1 MIDESSAIQIIF
13 DDDLDIEVM
22 QTLVRGK
29 AAKSADEVQELESLM
44 REHWGLPTVDVSSQL
59 DRIRVGTAKVVPS
72 DDDEE
77 DFSEDEWRLILAIR
91 KICLSSIEAGT
102 PLSTMAKNMEWMF
115 VRGTE
120 EPKTGVSFHLACQML
135 RARPWVVQALVQHI
149 WFARNILPPA
159 MPFLADPLP
168 EALQSEAIL
177 YGWGEGASIL
187 AALWM
192 RPGIYSNELQQSV
205 LQMNSKPYE
214 TALAS
219 LIERGLIGNKL
230 GRLYC
235 ISRPVEFR
243 RTGQQVSWSAS
254 FIGD

>member
-13 DDDLDIEVM
+13 DDDVDIEVM
-22 QTLVRGK
+22 QELVKRRE
-29 AAKSADEVQELESLM
+29 ARSADDVQKLEALM
-44 REHWGLPTVDVSSQL
+44 REHWGLPTVDISCQL
-59 DRIRVGTAKVVPS
+59 DRIQIGTAHVKPS
-72 DDDEE
+72 NDDE
-77 DFSEDEWRLILAIR
+77 DSFTEDEWRLILAMR
-91 KICLSSIEAGT
+91 KICISAIDVGS
-102 PLSTMAKNMEWMF
+102 PQSTMQRNIEWIF

-120 EPKTGVSFHLACQML
+120 EPRTGVSFHLACQML

-149 WFARNILPPA
+149 WYTRSILPPP

-177 YGWGEGASIL
+177 YGWGEGAMIL
-187 AALWM
+187 ATIWM
-192 RPGIYSNELQQSV
+192 RPGIYSNLLPSIV
-205 LQMNSKPYE
+205 KMDGKKYE
-214 TALAS
+214 NALAS
-219 LIERGLIGNKL
+219 LIEHGLVGNRL